1 MAAADPLLHPPPP
14 PPNFPA
20 NGPGPVPSP
29 SVLQSSEPD
38 PDLLTMG
45 GSVSVLQLAA
55 ILGLAAAVVAMLL
68 VTQTKHRV
76 SWPGWLVP
84 AAAGIPMVA
93 VTILAIATE
102 GPTAFW
108 SLYTGS
114 LWGIQMWYD
123 RLMSVTAAFFLLQN
137 RARAAGLKSE
147 VWVLLV
153 IFTGSMGLLVML
165 AQTVYLEREQA
176 GYLAREQAG

>member
-1 MAAADPLLHPPPP
+1 M
-14 PPNFPA
+14 
-20 NGPGPVPSP
+20 
-29 SVLQSSEPD
+29 
-38 PDLLTMG
+38 TRG
-45 GSVSVLQLAA
+45 GSVPYLQLAA
-55 ILGLAAAVVAMLL
+55 VVGLAVAVFAMLL

-84 AAAGIPMVA
+84 ALALIPMA
-93 VTILAIATE
+93 AWTILAIAVE

-114 LWGIQMWYD
+114 LWGIQIWYD
-123 RLMSVTAAFFLLQN
+123 RLVSVTAAFFLLQN

-165 AQTVYLEREQA
+165 AQTVYLERKQA
-176 GYLAREQAG
+176 G

>member
-1 MAAADPLLHPPPP
+1 
-14 PPNFPA
+14 
-20 NGPGPVPSP
+20 
-29 SVLQSSEPD
+29 
-38 PDLLTMG
+38 MG
-45 GSVSVLQLAA
+45 GNVPALQLAA

-84 AAAGIPMVA
+84 AVA
-93 VTILAIATE
+93 CVLMATWTVLAIAVE

-108 SLYTGS
+108 SLYTES
-114 LWGIQMWYD
+114 LWGIQVWYD

-137 RARAAGLKSE
+137 RARAAGLTSE

-165 AQTVYLEREQA
+165 AQTVYLERKQTD
-176 GYLAREQAG
+176 